1 MRYLHYITRLEDNK
15 ELEGFYSNNSDSLWT
30 KKLWVE
36 STEGKLTYKIWDR
49 ETHEVITVV

>member
-15 ELEGFYSNNSDSLWT
+15 ELEGFYSNNSNSLWT

-49 ETHEVITVV
+49 ETHEVTTVA